1 MPRIRPATLDD
12 ADGICHFMHAHM
24 NSEIAADTWRRL
36 FTYRWHPSPP
46 DLGFI
51 VVDDGEIGG
60 YMGTIYHQR
69 RIKGELQTFC
79 NLSSWFI
86 AKPFRGQGLGRESL
100 AQALEQRHRY
110 HHSVL
115 SAARNTARI
124 FTTLQYPLL
133 ETHRYVL
140 KPEVGGE
147 WLEVLESP
155 DEFRAQL
162 GDVDTRILDDHLAYG
177 CRHLYFSAA
186 GSRSTYV
193 IVKDFRRRRGGW
205 RSEILY
211 ASDYG
216 VLTEKAGFVAHHIV
230 RDASSLVTIDAR
242 FMSFPPRAA
251 VLEPLPTPRYCF
263 SDRVPRTRYA
273 GIYSEAVLLDYEI

>member
-69 RIKGELQTFC
+69 RIEGELQTFC

-147 WLEVLESP
+147 WLEVLENP

-177 CRHLYFSAA
+177 CRHPNGSFILITDEGGCRQPPHDGPALIGTYSEDGDPIETSIVSTPSQVQEFARIHA
-186 GSRSTYV
+186 IVHGQASRSYPATP
-193 IVKDFRRRRGGW
+193 W
-205 RSEILY
+205 C
-211 ASDYG
+211 
-216 VLTEKAGFVAHHIV
+216 
-230 RDASSLVTIDAR
+230 
-242 FMSFPPRAA
+242 RA
-251 VLEPLPTPRYCF
+251 
-263 SDRVPRTRYA
+263 D
-273 GIYSEAVLLDYEI
+273 